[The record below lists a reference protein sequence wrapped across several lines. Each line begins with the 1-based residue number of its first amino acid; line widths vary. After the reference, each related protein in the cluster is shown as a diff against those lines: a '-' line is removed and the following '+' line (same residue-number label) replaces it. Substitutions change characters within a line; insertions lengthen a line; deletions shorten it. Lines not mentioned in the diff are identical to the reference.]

1 MITNS
6 ASYFQA
12 GLALVGGRSRPLIV
26 RFLLVQPQ
34 WGKSADKFVPP
45 KKGSEKEQNLG
56 ILPECDLCVGVGD
69 KRRPRHRPSGPAAR
83 RLEGGDRRPWGD
95 DRKRDD
101 NQADDNEDGV
111 HDFLLEI
118 MLSLKQKGQ
127 PSAPFYVT

>member
-1 MITNS
+1 MIKRLNRFDNQFGELFS
-6 ASYFQA
+6 
-12 GLALVGGRSRPLIV
+12 GGTSSRWRS
-26 RFLLVQPQ
+26 QPP
-34 WGKSADKFVPP
+34 S
-45 KKGSEKEQNLG
+45 
-56 ILPECDLCVGVGD
+56 
-69 KRRPRHRPSGPAAR
+69 HRPSGPAAG

-127 PSAPFYVT
+127 PSAPFYVTWAKSYYEYSTLSHKCQAF